1 MKIGINGSG
10 RLASPDLDAIVA
22 DIEQSEADGYGS
34 YWLAQTALADS
45 IAMLGIAGRTTL
57 EIELGTAV
65 VPTWTR
71 HPEVMAAGALTAQ
84 AASTGRLVLGI
95 GLAHQTTVEDRWGM
109 AWERPV
115 KHMSEYLAIL
125 DSLLNTGTASLKGEV
140 WSLNQQAALM
150 TDTPPKIMIAALGEQ
165 MLKIAGKRTDG
176 TILWCVGPKT
186 LEAQIVPV
194 INDAADSAG
203 RPTPRVVCS
212 LPVCVTDNPQP
223 TRDFVGQML
232 AGYAELPSYRAM
244 LDIEGV
250 HGVEEIS
257 LIGDEATVNAGLDA
271 IAAAGATDFTA
282 VVIPD
287 GDGPARTLNLLQART
302 N

>member
-1 MKIGINGSG
+1 MRIGINGSG
-10 RLASPDLDAIVA
+10 HLMNPDVDVIVG
-22 DIEQSEADGYGS
+22 DIESSERDGFAS

-45 IAMLGIAGRTTL
+45 MAMLAIAGRTTS

-84 AASTGRLVLGI
+84 AASGGRMVLGI

-109 AWERPV
+109 TWERPV
-115 KHMSEYLAIL
+115 KHMSEYLSIL
-125 DSLLNTGTASLKGEV
+125 ESLLNTGAAGFQGEIWRLESEASPVGE
-140 WSLNQQAALM
+140 S
-150 TDTPPKIMIAALGEQ
+150 PPLVMVAALGEQ
-165 MLKIAGKRTDG
+165 MLKMAGSRTDG

-186 LEAQIVPV
+186 LERQIVP
-194 INDAADSAG
+194 IIDAAAAGAG
-203 RPTPRVVCS
+203 RGAPRVVCS
-212 LPVCVTDNPQP
+212 LPVCVTDDPDP
-223 TRDFVGQML
+223 TRAFVGQIL
-232 AGYAELPSYRAM
+232 ADYATLPSYRAM

-250 HGVEEIS
+250 HGVEDIS
-257 LIGDEATVNAGLDA
+257 LIGDEATVRSGLES

-287 GDGPARTLNLLQART
+287 GDGPGRTLELLRSFTA
-302 N
+302 